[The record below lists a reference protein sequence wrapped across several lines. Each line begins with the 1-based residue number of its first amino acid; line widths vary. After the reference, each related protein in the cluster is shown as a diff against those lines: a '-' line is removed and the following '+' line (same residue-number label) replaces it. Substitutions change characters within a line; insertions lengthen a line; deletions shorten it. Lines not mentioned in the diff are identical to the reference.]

1 LNFISE
7 IDGNKNFSIEN
18 CTWMSSRRSSY
29 NRRARGSH
37 KFSSKGS
44 RERFVDEMKQRVSRT
59 AQSRLRLNHLEALVT
74 SLTEKVELLTMTTA
88 QQQVEIAHLQRK
100 VARLEAA
107 AASPPPPPAPAPAP
121 VPVVMH
127 SDRKEQK
134 VEEA

>member
-1 LNFISE
+1 
-7 IDGNKNFSIEN
+7 
-18 CTWMSSRRSSY
+18 
-29 NRRARGSH
+29 
-37 KFSSKGS
+37 
-44 RERFVDEMKQRVSRT
+44 MKQRVSRT

-74 SLTEKVELLTMTTA
+74 LTDKVELLTMTTA

-107 AASPPPPPAPAPAP
+107 VASPPPAPAPAPAP